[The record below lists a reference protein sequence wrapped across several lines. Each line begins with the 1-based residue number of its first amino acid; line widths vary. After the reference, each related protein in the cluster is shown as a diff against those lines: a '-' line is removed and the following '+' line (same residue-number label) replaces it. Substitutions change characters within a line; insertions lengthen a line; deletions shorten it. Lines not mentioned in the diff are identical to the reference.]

1 MPGWG
6 GLGVVP
12 MGTFLH
18 MATSWVLLFQ
28 WESVGEPKRVL
39 GSPEAKGLTCMAS
52 QVIRDSAGLSFSTCE
67 MGTAYLLA
75 LP

>member
-12 MGTFLH
+12 MGMFLH

-28 WESVGEPKRVL
+28 WESVGEPKRVP